1 MLDLGGTELGERGTV
16 VTINEV
22 KRWEQEHG
30 TIPGGSLLILRTG
43 WSQFVSKPDS
53 FFGIFS
59 DESAGDMVMP
69 GKTPQ
74 GNVFAMIP
82 IHCIILLVQA
92 SLRLLHPGWQVREAW
107 SAWLQNVRP

>member
-1 MLDLGGTELGERGTV
+1 MVLDLGGTELGERGAV
-16 VTINEV
+16 VTVNEV

-43 WSQFVSKPDS
+43 WSQFVSQPDS

-59 DESAGDMVMP
+59 DESAGDTVMP
-69 GKTPQ
+69 GKTPPRIF
-74 GNVFAMIP
+74 FAMIP
-82 IHCIILLVQA
+82 IVLLVQA

-107 SAWLQNVRP
+107 PAWLQNVRP